1 MTCSKNCY
9 RHVGWIALT
18 TLALVACESSHE
30 TDPVVAR
37 VDKAKLTVA
46 VLTDQI
52 PGTDVTGEERRL
64 YVDKW
69 LQQELVYQEA
79 LDQDFADRARVRRL
93 IDQATRD
100 LIVAAYLDETFEDT
114 QIEITDED
122 VEQRYHL
129 HSERYLRTEAAIHA
143 QHILVGSRRDANSLR
158 QALLRGESFEDKA
171 RDLSLHLETHTEG
184 GDLGFFTASDYPGLW
199 EACANLTKDQI
210 SQPVSSERGYHI
222 VRLLERKEPGTVQ
235 ELADV
240 EQRIR
245 IELVREKHVQRLD
258 DLITRLKDD
267 HSWQIDE
274 TLFE

>member
-1 MTCSKNCY
+1 VTCSKNCS
-9 RHVGWIALT
+9 RHLGWIALT
-18 TLALVACESSHE
+18 TLVLAACESSDE

-37 VDKAKLTVA
+37 VDDAKLTVA

-52 PGTDVTGEERRL
+52 PGTDVTSEERRL

-69 LQQELVYQEA
+69 LQQELLYQEA
-79 LDQDFADRARVRRL
+79 LEQDFASKARVQRL

-100 LIVAAYLDETFEDT
+100 LIVAAYIDETFEDT

-129 HSERYLRTEAAIHA
+129 HSERYLRHDAEIHA
-143 QHILVGSRRDANSLR
+143 QHILVGSRRDASSLR

-171 RDLSLHLETHTEG
+171 RDLSLDLETHTEG
-184 GDLGFFTASDYPGLW
+184 GDLGFFAASEYPELW
-199 EACANLTKDQI
+199 EACANLTKGQI

-240 EQRIR
+240 EQRVR
-245 IELVREKHVQRLD
+245 IELIRERHVQRLD

-267 HSWQIDE
+267 HSWHIDE